1 MELSNEFTV
10 GVPVGEAWKV
20 LTDVERIAPCLPGTE
35 LQDVE
40 AEEYRGRQD
49 QGRPDHRALPMT
61 PAVEPTIDRQ
71 NSSRR
76 AARRNRGTV
85 CQACRVSTCR

>member
-35 LQDVE
+35 LQEVE
-40 AEEYRGRQD
+40 GEEVSEHQ
-49 QGRPDHRALPMT
+49 RPAHRSTA
-61 PAVEPTIDRQ
+61 
-71 NSSRR
+71 N
-76 AARRNRGTV
+76 AR
-85 CQACRVSTCR
+85 